1 MLGPEEQE
9 VQTLVPR
16 LHSHLT
22 SCQTPLNWAEVL
34 LDLKALNCLQ
44 ASMLH
49 VSPLCGNTL
58 RIADDLALGQLE
70 SRVARFNILKSNSVK
85 LFFTEVFE
93 KFGTNKAEMKDAHAV
108 IRAKSQDMGFFITGG
123 KYLSDRP
130 DSDLESETNRLISI
144 YEDLKFSLQ
153 SLFFHLRPSFQAET
167 SREID
172 DFLEEQFYTQVLSPL
187 KPRLSAYESSQ
198 AIYKTYDRNYAVS
211 LMSRPR
217 SLISQVWG
225 SNYNKETI
233 YCGELVEGLRQGYGK
248 VTYSTG
254 DWYEGYWDSDK
265 YAGKGLYVWRDRG
278 SYEGDFEA
286 GKMQGQGKRFYPSG
300 AVYTGDFQDGRK
312 HGSGTM
318 VFANRDEYTGTWAE
332 DCMHGLGTYTW
343 TSGGVYTGNFV
354 RDRREGKGRL
364 VLGPEEVHEGEWAAG
379 KLVRRS

>member
-1 MLGPEEQE
+1 M
-9 VQTLVPR
+9 QTLAPR
-16 LHSHLT
+16 LHAHLIT
-22 SCQTPLNWAEVL
+22 SQTSLSWTEVL

-44 ASMLH
+44 ASMPR
-49 VSPLCGNTL
+49 VGPLCANAL
-58 RIADDLALGQLE
+58 RIADDLALGQVE
-70 SRVARFNILKSNSVK
+70 SRVARFNVLKTNSVK

-93 KFGTNKAEMKDAHAV
+93 KFGTIKAEMKEAHSV
-108 IRAKSQDMGFFITGG
+108 IKAKSLDMGFFLTGG
-123 KYLSDRP
+123 KYLLDRP
-130 DSDLESETNRLISI
+130 DTDLESETNRLVSI
-144 YEDLKFSLQ
+144 YEDLKLSLQ
-153 SLFFHLRPSFQAET
+153 CLFFHLRPSFQAEN
-167 SREID
+167 SKEID
-172 DFLEEQFYTQVLSPL
+172 DILEEQFYMQVLNPL
-187 KPRLSAYESSQ
+187 KTRLSAYESSP
-198 AIYKTYDRNYAVS
+198 ALYRLYERNYGVS

-254 DWYEGYWDSDK
+254 DCYEGCWDSDK
-265 YAGKGLYVWRDRG
+265 YSGKGVYVWKDRG

-286 GKMQGQGKRFYPSG
+286 GKMQGHGKRCYPSG

-318 VFANRDEYTGTWAE
+318 VFGNGDEYVGTWAE

-354 RDRREGKGRL
+354 RDRREGKGKL